1 MEENDALKIKKPAED
16 HRVARPTQTRFSSS
30 ATYYNEPSIHLISV
44 MINAK
49 AIFYICVN
57 DDPSL
62 EFGFLQDDV
71 LNL

>member
-1 MEENDALKIKKPAED
+1 MEENDAQIIKKPAED
-16 HRVARPTQTRFSSS
+16 HRVARPTQTGFPSS
-30 ATYYNEPSIHLISV
+30 APYNEPSIHLIIA

-49 AIFYICVN
+49 AIFYICDN

-71 LNL
+71 